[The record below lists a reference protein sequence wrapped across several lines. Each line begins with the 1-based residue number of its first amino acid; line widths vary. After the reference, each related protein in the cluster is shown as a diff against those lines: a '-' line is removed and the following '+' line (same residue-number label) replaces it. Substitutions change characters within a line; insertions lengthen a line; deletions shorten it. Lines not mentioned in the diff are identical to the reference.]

1 MSAPNHPSN
10 IVLACKFWEES
21 FDCFTIAVDVIRADP
36 AVCELQGLSGR
47 SSIIDDRKLAFYY
60 GAYPHFPHAPLAPIA
75 ALPFDHPLHIPPP
88 SHLALFVQHRSALL
102 THCSVERHYHPDEIE
117 NARWRSELV
126 DEEPMW
132 DLDEDDIIDH
142 SPPSPE
148 SPSLP
153 ELSQM
158 IEAWEL
164 DKSVEG
170 SAVGKLELD

>member
-1 MSAPNHPSN
+1 
-10 IVLACKFWEES
+10 
-21 FDCFTIAVDVIRADP
+21 
-36 AVCELQGLSGR
+36 
-47 SSIIDDRKLAFYY
+47 
-60 GAYPHFPHAPLAPIA
+60 
-75 ALPFDHPLHIPPP
+75 
-88 SHLALFVQHRSALL
+88 
-102 THCSVERHYHPDEIE
+102 
-117 NARWRSELV
+117 
-126 DEEPMW
+126 MW